1 MTSFILTGVVA
12 GLASA
17 LLFSTIIT
25 GSPIAVVL
33 FYLAGLPL
41 LITGL
46 GWGWLAAAVGALI
59 GAVAVAVASSG
70 VGGLIFL
77 ASVGAPAV
85 WLTYIALLS
94 RADEDGTVEWYP
106 ASRIILWICGI
117 ACILVTV
124 GVIAFS
130 AGSASFYAAMAPAL
144 RTVLADLAEASGD
157 ITDEDLERLITA
169 MITILPP
176 MSAVIWV
183 LVTVFNLFIAG
194 LIVRSSGRLDRP
206 WPDLKTIAYPRP
218 VSLVLVAA
226 LFGSFLS
233 GTVAII
239 SAVVAAT
246 LILAQTFV
254 GLAVIHVM
262 TRNQN
267 ARTLVLATVYLSI
280 LLLGWP
286 AFFIAILGML
296 EPVLNLRARQQS
308 AGPPNPPAPRPPPD

>member
-17 LLFSTIIT
+17 LLFATIIT

-41 LITGL
+41 LIAGL
-46 GWGWLAAAVGALI
+46 GWGWLAAAIGALI
-59 GAVAVAVASSG
+59 GAIAVAVASSG
-70 VGGLIFL
+70 IGGFIFL

-85 WLTYIALLS
+85 WITYIALLS
-94 RADEDGTVEWYP
+94 RADEDGNVEWYP

-117 ACILVTV
+117 ACVLVTV
-124 GVIAFS
+124 GVVAFS
-130 AGSASFYAAMAPAL
+130 TGSASFYDAMAPAL
-144 RTVLADLAEASGD
+144 RTVFADLAEASGD

-183 LVTVFNLFIAG
+183 LVTVFNLFLAAR
-194 LIVRSSGRLDRP
+194 IVRSSGRLDRP

-218 VSLVLVAA
+218 VSLVLVVA

-233 GTVAII
+233 GTLGIV
-239 SAVVAAT
+239 STVVAAT
-246 LILAQTFV
+246 LVLAQTFV
-254 GLAVIHVM
+254 GLAVIHVV

-267 ARTLVLATVYLSI
+267 ARTFVLASVYLSI

-296 EPVLNLRARQQS
+296 EPALGLRARQQS